1 MKGRFCTKKIC
12 AQSNAAFVLKSFA
25 AFFDLPSQR
34 RVFAGSATVK
44 RALEHD
50 AARDF
55 LHFVV
60 KVTVTIFSFRGE
72 NRLAKTDLP
81 HLLRPGRYL
90 DYKVSRSPQTSFT
103 NKNQGHRPAR
113 AALDRKRILDA
124 LTQKVIMSSVPK
136 RTTALPSGST
146 EQSFDFTGGEW
157 T

>member
-34 RVFAGSATVK
+34 RVFAGPATVK
-44 RALEHD
+44 RALERG

-60 KVTVTIFSFRGE
+60 KVTVTIFSLHGG
-72 NRLAKTDLP
+72 NRFVKTDWP
-81 HLLRPGRYL
+81 HLLCPGGYL

-103 NKNQGHRPAR
+103 IKKQGRLPPR
-113 AALDRKRILDA
+113 TALDRKRILDA

-136 RTTALPSGST
+136 RTTALPTGST